1 MSDISDDE
9 DSQNYRSINTPT
21 TLAQAQ
27 RADSFVRALQHGAS
41 SASSGVLNTTFDMAA
56 RALGRGQQY
65 PPDSSSEEEIGS
77 QVERRYMQS
86 TQSEVFDPDLWAV
99 LQYRENSEEENAMED

>member
-41 SASSGVLNTTFDMAA
+41 SASSGGLSTNVDMVA
-56 RALGRGQQY
+56 RALGHGEQD
-65 PPDSSSEEEIGS
+65 PPDSSSEEETGS
-77 QVERRYMQS
+77 
-86 TQSEVFDPDLWAV
+86 
-99 LQYRENSEEENAMED
+99 